1 MHNTRVRG
9 GAQDAL
15 LGKSIASRV
24 IVEGSA
30 AYTCGMSAPVH
41 LDSVDLQILELLRA
55 DGRRTV
61 RDIARLVQLSPAPVR
76 RRIARLEETGVI
88 TGYTITTDQAKLGQG
103 LQAVTEL
110 RFTGDTDIHDILEF
124 ASTLPEVD
132 EVLTLTGDVDA
143 LVRLHVD
150 SVDDLQKVVNRLRR
164 KGVGVLQTKTL
175 IVIDSWQR
183 GTPVP

>member
-1 MHNTRVRG
+1 M
-9 GAQDAL
+9 
-15 LGKSIASRV
+15 
-24 IVEGSA
+24 
-30 AYTCGMSAPVH
+30 
-41 LDSVDLQILELLRA
+41 RA

-76 RRIARLEETGVI
+76 RRITRLEESGVI

-110 RFTGDTDIHDILEF
+110 RFTGDTDIHDIVEF

-143 LVRLHVD
+143 LVRFQSTMSMTCRRWSIVC
-150 SVDDLQKVVNRLRR
+150 VVRVSACCRR
-164 KGVGVLQTKTL
+164 
-175 IVIDSWQR
+175 R
-183 GTPVP
+183 R

>member
-1 MHNTRVRG
+1 M
-9 GAQDAL
+9 
-15 LGKSIASRV
+15 
-24 IVEGSA
+24 GSG
-30 AYTCGMSAPVH
+30 AYTYGMSALVH

-76 RRIARLEETGVI
+76 RRITRLEESGVI

-150 SVDDLQKVVNRLRR
+150 NVEDLQKVVNRLRR